1 MKGYT
6 KEDIKR
12 ILGTSWP
19 TMPEDHETGNQMRR
33 RKGNEMR
40 EGKRPYPTYPSKETR
55 IADKSG
61 KFDENGQYIYPE
73 GSGFNYVQWCKDN
86 PDSTEAGTYIF
97 LTFAIFTLIKRT
109 PPIPTLGIE
118 GFVVLI

>member
-12 ILGTSWP
+12 ILGSSWP
-19 TMPEDHETGNQMRR
+19 TMPEDHETGNQLRR

-40 EGKRPYPTYPSKETR
+40 AGIRHYPKYPSRESR

-61 KFDENGQYIYPE
+61 KFDEDGWYIYPP
-73 GSGFNYVQWCKDN
+73 GSGFNYAQWLKDH
-86 PDSTEAGTYIF
+86 PDSTEAVSST
-97 LTFAIFTLIKRT
+97 K
-109 PPIPTLGIE
+109 
-118 GFVVLI
+118 VS